1 MSGKVICG
9 DCLDIM
15 ARMPADSVDLVVTSP
30 PYYRQRRYDGGG
42 IGNESHVDDYINSVS
57 SAFYE
62 CVRVTKPRGSIVF
75 NMGDKY
81 EYGSLLLVPYRFAMH
96 VIEMYGVRLVN
107 NITWIKSNPTPRQY
121 KRRLVSSTEPFF
133 HFTKSSK
140 YYYDS
145 DSFCIE
151 PSKTA
156 SSPTAALGKKY
167 VKLIRESSLTQTQK
181 RNAMDGLK
189 AVVGDV
195 HAGRI
200 AGFRMKILGIHS
212 LPFGGNAGGRLTQLN
227 KNGFTI
233 IRMKGDTLK
242 KDAITCSVDG
252 TKWND
257 HPATYPL
264 RLITAIVGLLSPKG
278 SVVLDPFC
286 GSGTTCVA
294 AARLGRR
301 YIGIDKSEKYCEMAR
316 RRVDE
321 SLMSMKVP
329 A

>member
-1 MSGKVICG
+1 MTGNIICG
-9 DCLDIM
+9 DCLDVLVK
-15 ARMPADSVDLVVTSP
+15 MPADSVDLIVTSP

-42 IGNESHVDDYINSVS
+42 MGNESHVDDYIGSLSPVFS
-57 SAFYE
+57 E

-81 EYGSLLLVPYRFAMH
+81 ESGSLLLVPYRFAMH
-96 VIEMYGVRLVN
+96 VLDMNNVRLVN

-121 KRRLVSSTEPFF
+121 KRRLVNSTEPFF
-133 HFTKSSK
+133 HFAKSSD

-145 DSFCIE
+145 DSFCVE
-151 PSKTA
+151 PRKTA

-167 VKLIRESSLTQTQK
+167 VKLIRESNLMPHQK
-181 RNAMDGLK
+181 QNAMDSLK

-200 AGFRMKILGIHS
+200 AGFRMRIRGIHAS
-212 LPFGGNAGGRLTQLN
+212 PFGGNAGGRLTQLN
-227 KNGFTI
+227 NNGFTI

-252 TKWND
+252 TKWNN
-257 HPATYPL
+257 HPAAYPL
-264 RLITAIVGLLSPKG
+264 RLITAMVGLLSPPG
-278 SVVLDPFC
+278 AVVLDPFC

-294 AARLGRR
+294 AARLGRK
-301 YIGIDKSEKYCEMAR
+301 YVGIDKSEKYCEMSR

-321 SLMSMKVP
+321 SPMELKVS